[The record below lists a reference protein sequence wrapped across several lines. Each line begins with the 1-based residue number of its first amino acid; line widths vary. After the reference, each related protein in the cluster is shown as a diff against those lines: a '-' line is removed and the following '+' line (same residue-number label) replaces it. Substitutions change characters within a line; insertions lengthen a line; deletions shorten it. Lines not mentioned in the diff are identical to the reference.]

1 MRKSFPA
8 QFLIVIGA
16 LLHSTTPNV
25 VIAQQSVNSLPM
37 SWTVSMVADI
47 PDQDTAPP
55 AVIKSFTS
63 PLKAIQFNPGT
74 PASFVAEW
82 NWLQGGK
89 FLLTNTSDK
98 TLNSVSVQLDYYV
111 GDSRT
116 PRRILEVRR
125 GSDTG
130 FPGTTADMWIK
141 PGETFEVGIA
151 EQGNFPLLLRAIADS
166 RSEPGRIRI
175 SLSHACF
182 DGMPDTVWRH
192 GSLMYRDPADPMSFR
207 VRRRTSKD

>member
-8 QFLIVIGA
+8 LFLIVIGA
-16 LLHSTTPNV
+16 LMHSTTPSV
-25 VIAQQSVNSLPM
+25 VIAQKPATSPPM
-37 SWTVSMVADI
+37 SWTVSMVAGT
-47 PDQDTAPP
+47 PDQDTPPP

-63 PLKAIQFNPGT
+63 PLKAIQFQAGT

-125 GSDTG
+125 GSNTG
-130 FPGTTADMWIK
+130 FPGATADTWIR
-141 PGETFEVGIA
+141 PGETFDVDIPD
-151 EQGNFPLLLRAIADS
+151 QGNFPLLLSAIADAQLQ
-166 RSEPGRIRI
+166 PGRIRI

-192 GSLMYRDPADPMSFR
+192 GSLMYRDPADSMSFR
-207 VRRRTSKD
+207 VRRSNSKD

>member
-8 QFLIVIGA
+8 LFLAAIGA
-16 LLHSTTPNV
+16 LMHSTTPNV
-25 VIAQQSVNSLPM
+25 VIAQQSAKSLSM
-37 SWTVSMVADI
+37 LWTVSMVAGT

-63 PLKAIQFNPGT
+63 PLKAIQFDAGT

-116 PRRILEVRR
+116 PKRILEVKR
-125 GSDTG
+125 GINTG
-130 FPGTTADMWIK
+130 FPGATADTWIK
-141 PGETFEVGIA
+141 PGETFEVDIPD
-151 EQGNFPLLLRAIADS
+151 QGNFPLLLNAIADS

-175 SLSHACF
+175 SLSHVCF
-182 DGMPDTVWRH
+182 DGMPDRVWRH
-192 GSLMYRDPADPMSFR
+192 GSLMYRDPTDPMSFR